1 MRISDWSSDVCSSDL
16 GCLSVEFED
25 LHRVT
30 TQDPPPTIF
39 AGLIDDVLYERPAPS
54 KRTFYV
60 RIIERPQSTV
70 DSNLINQRESQRIID
85 ECCVAILVPIMGRR
99 VMQLPIDDAIV
110 GRGDH
115 LHRSEERCVGKGC
128 VQSC

>member
-16 GCLSVEFED
+16 
-25 LHRVT
+25 
-30 TQDPPPTIF
+30 
-39 AGLIDDVLYERPAPS
+39 GLIDDVLYERPAPS

-85 ECCVAILVPIMGRR
+85 ECCVEILVPIMGRR
-99 VMQLPIDDAIV
+99 VLQLPIDDAIV
-110 GRGDH
+110 GRGEIG
-115 LHRSEERCVGKGC
+115 RASGRGRECQYV
-128 VQSC
+128 

>member
-85 ECCVAILVPIMGRR
+85 ECCVEILVPLMGRR
-99 VMQLPIDDAIV
+99 VRHIPIDYTIV
-110 GRGDH
+110 RRGNN
-115 LHRSEERCVGKGC
+115 LHVPPAY
-128 VQSC
+128 

>member
-16 GCLSVEFED
+16 
-25 LHRVT
+25 
-30 TQDPPPTIF
+30 
-39 AGLIDDVLYERPAPS
+39 
-54 KRTFYV
+54 FYV

-85 ECCVAILVPIMGRR
+85 ECCVEILVPIMGRR
-99 VMQLPIDDAIV
+99 VLQLPIDDAIV

-115 LHRSEERCVGKGC
+115 LHVLQRAREPIDARRSEEHTSEL
-128 VQSC
+128 QSLMRHSYAVFCLKKKIK